1 MDDASKR
8 GETHVFPVV
17 MAGGSGTRFWPV
29 SREERPKQLLALFG
43 DETLIEHTVNRLAP
57 IAPMD
62 QILVVTGATIASQV
76 REVLPRV
83 PNENVLVEPCAR
95 NTAPAIGLAA
105 IVALSRDPDAVLAV
119 MPSDHHVGDEEEFR
133 RVAHSAVHHASRG
146 HLVTLGITPNRP
158 ETGYGY
164 IQYGEALPAETPDSR
179 ENETIRA
186 AHHILRFVEKPVRE
200 KALTFLR
207 DGSYLW
213 NSGMFF
219 FKASVILE
227 EMAVLMP
234 ALRSNLAR
242 LESAIGTPE
251 WESLLSEVYESL
263 EKMSIDYGIMEHS
276 ERIVVLPASM
286 GWSDV
291 GSWGVLD
298 ELDEQD
304 SENIRVGQVW
314 SEDAVDN
321 VFFAD
326 EGHLIAAVGVEGL
339 VIAVSNGAVLVVPKE
354 RAQDVRKVVA
364 GLQKKGW
371 SNYT

>member
-1 MDDASKR
+1 
-8 GETHVFPVV
+8 V
-17 MAGGSGTRFWPV
+17 
-29 SREERPKQLLALFG
+29 
-43 DETLIEHTVNRLAP
+43 
-57 IAPMD
+57 
-62 QILVVTGATIASQV
+62 
-76 REVLPRV
+76 
-83 PNENVLVEPCAR
+83 
-95 NTAPAIGLAA
+95 
-105 IVALSRDPDAVLAV
+105 
-119 MPSDHHVGDEEEFR
+119 
-133 RVAHSAVHHASRG
+133 
-146 HLVTLGITPNRP
+146 
-158 ETGYGY
+158 
-164 IQYGEALPAETPDSR
+164 
-179 ENETIRA
+179 
-186 AHHILRFVEKPVRE
+186 
-200 KALTFLR
+200 
-207 DGSYLW
+207 
-213 NSGMFF
+213 
-219 FKASVILE
+219 
-227 EMAVLMP
+227 
-234 ALRSNLAR
+234 
-242 LESAIGTPE
+242 
-251 WESLLSEVYESL
+251 SLLSEVYESL